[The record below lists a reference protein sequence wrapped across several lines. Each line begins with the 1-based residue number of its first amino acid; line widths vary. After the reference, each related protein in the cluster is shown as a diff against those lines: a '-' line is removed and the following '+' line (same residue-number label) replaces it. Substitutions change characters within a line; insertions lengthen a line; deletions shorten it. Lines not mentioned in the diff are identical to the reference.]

1 MHSERGN
8 KEFCSIKYN
17 IHTLN
22 KEIEKLELKKK
33 ILQKKRC
40 NFVLCEYCGKH
51 FRKNINFLNKTAS
64 KENEYHWICPY
75 CENIQLTHYET
86 SLNRRTWNRNDW

>member
-17 IHTLN
+17 IRTLN

-51 FRKNINFLNKTAS
+51 
-64 KENEYHWICPY
+64 
-75 CENIQLTHYET
+75 
-86 SLNRRTWNRNDW
+86 